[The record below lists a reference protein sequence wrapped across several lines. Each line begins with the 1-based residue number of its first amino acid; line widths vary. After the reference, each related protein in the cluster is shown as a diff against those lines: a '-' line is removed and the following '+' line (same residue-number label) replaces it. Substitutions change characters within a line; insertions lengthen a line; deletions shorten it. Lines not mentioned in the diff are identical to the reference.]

1 VLSCSCF
8 IVTWPPV
15 PAREPLS
22 PDFDSDRFFCYNES
36 IIALGGRLIMFK
48 IGDHIVHPMHG
59 AGVVEGLERRG
70 EQDQVYLVLR
80 LYSGNLK
87 VLVPADKVKKLGVRR
102 VIEKEEIES
111 VVKVL
116 QQEDHDDNNLP
127 NWNHRYRANLEKIRT
142 GDVFAVAEV
151 VRSLMRQ
158 DQKKGLSSGEK
169 RMLES
174 AFQILSSELV
184 LAGDMELGEVE
195 NMIKDA
201 VAEG

>member
-1 VLSCSCF
+1 
-8 IVTWPPV
+8 
-15 PAREPLS
+15 
-22 PDFDSDRFFCYNES
+22 
-36 IIALGGRLIMFK
+36 M
-48 IGDHIVHPMHG
+48 
-59 AGVVEGLERRG
+59 
-70 EQDQVYLVLR
+70 
-80 LYSGNLK
+80 
-87 VLVPADKVKKLGVRR
+87 LVPADKVKKLGVRR

-116 QQEDHDDNNLP
+116 QQDDHDDNNLP

>member
-1 VLSCSCF
+1 
-8 IVTWPPV
+8 
-15 PAREPLS
+15 
-22 PDFDSDRFFCYNES
+22 
-36 IIALGGRLIMFK
+36 MFK

-59 AGVVEGLERRG
+59 AGVVEGLEKRG
-70 EQDQVYLVLR
+70 EQEQLYFVLR
-80 LYSGNLK
+80 LFSGNLK

-102 VIEKEEIES
+102 VIKKNEIDS

-116 QQEDHDDNNLP
+116 QREDHDNSIP

-184 LAGDMELGEVE
+184 LAGNMELGEVE

>member
-1 VLSCSCF
+1 M
-8 IVTWPPV
+8 
-15 PAREPLS
+15 
-22 PDFDSDRFFCYNES
+22 
-36 IIALGGRLIMFK
+36 MFK
-48 IGDHIVHPMHG
+48 IGDQIVHPMHG
-59 AGVVEGLERRG
+59 AGVVEGLEKRG
-70 EQDQVYLVLR
+70 EQEQVYYVLR
-80 LYSGNLK
+80 LFSGNLK
-87 VLVPADKVKKLGVRR
+87 VLVPADKIQKLGVRR
-102 VIEKEEIES
+102 VIKKNEIDS

-116 QQEDHDDNNLP
+116 QREDPDNTIH

-158 DQKKGLSSGEK
+158 DKKKGLSSGEK

-184 LAGDMELGEVE
+184 LAGNMELGEVE

-201 VAEG
+201 IAEG

>member
-1 VLSCSCF
+1 
-8 IVTWPPV
+8 
-15 PAREPLS
+15 
-22 PDFDSDRFFCYNES
+22 
-36 IIALGGRLIMFK
+36 MFK

-59 AGVVEGLERRG
+59 AGVVEGLEKRG
-70 EQDQVYLVLR
+70 EQDQIYFVLR
-80 LYSGNLK
+80 LFSGNLK
-87 VLVPADKVKKLGVRR
+87 VLVPADKIKKLGVRR
-102 VIEKEEIES
+102 VIEKGEIDS

-116 QQEDHDDNNLP
+116 QKEDHDDKNIP
-127 NWNHRYRANLEKIRT
+127 NWNHRYRANLEKIKT

-184 LAGDMELGEVE
+184 LAGNMELGEVE

-201 VAEG
+201 VAER

>member
-1 VLSCSCF
+1 
-8 IVTWPPV
+8 
-15 PAREPLS
+15 
-22 PDFDSDRFFCYNES
+22 
-36 IIALGGRLIMFK
+36 MFK

-59 AGVVEGLERRG
+59 AGVVEGLEKRG
-70 EQDQVYLVLR
+70 EQDQIYFVLR
-80 LYSGNLK
+80 LFSGNLK
-87 VLVPADKVKKLGVRR
+87 VLVPADKIKKLGVRR
-102 VIEKEEIES
+102 VIEKGEIDS

-116 QQEDHDDNNLP
+116 QKEDHHDKNIP
-127 NWNHRYRANLEKIRT
+127 NWNHRYRANLEKIKT

-184 LAGDMELGEVE
+184 LAGNMELGEVE

-201 VAEG
+201 VAER

>member
-1 VLSCSCF
+1 M
-8 IVTWPPV
+8 
-15 PAREPLS
+15 
-22 PDFDSDRFFCYNES
+22 
-36 IIALGGRLIMFK
+36 MFK

-59 AGVVEGLERRG
+59 AGVVEGLEKRG
-70 EQDQVYLVLR
+70 EQEQLYFVLR
-80 LYSGNLK
+80 LFSGNLK

-102 VIEKEEIES
+102 VIKKNEIDS

-116 QQEDHDDNNLP
+116 QREDHDNSIP

-184 LAGDMELGEVE
+184 LAGNMELGEVE

>member
-1 VLSCSCF
+1 LF
-8 IVTWPPV
+8 
-15 PAREPLS
+15 
-22 PDFDSDRFFCYNES
+22 
-36 IIALGGRLIMFK
+36 
-48 IGDHIVHPMHG
+48 
-59 AGVVEGLERRG
+59 
-70 EQDQVYLVLR
+70 
-80 LYSGNLK
+80 SGNLK

-102 VIEKEEIES
+102 VIKKNEIDS

-116 QQEDHDDNNLP
+116 QREDHDNSIP

-184 LAGDMELGEVE
+184 LAGNMELGEVE

>member
-1 VLSCSCF
+1 M
-8 IVTWPPV
+8 
-15 PAREPLS
+15 
-22 PDFDSDRFFCYNES
+22 
-36 IIALGGRLIMFK
+36 MFR
-48 IGDHIVHPMHG
+48 IGEHIGHPMHG
-59 AGVVEGLERRG
+59 AGVVEGLEKRG
-70 EQDQVYLVLR
+70 EQEQLYFVLR
-80 LYSGNLK
+80 LFSGNLK

-102 VIEKEEIES
+102 VIKKNEIDS

-116 QQEDHDDNNLP
+116 QREDHDNSIP

-184 LAGDMELGEVE
+184 LAGNMELGEVE

>member
-1 VLSCSCF
+1 
-8 IVTWPPV
+8 
-15 PAREPLS
+15 
-22 PDFDSDRFFCYNES
+22 
-36 IIALGGRLIMFK
+36 MFK

-59 AGVVEGLERRG
+59 AGVVEGLEKRG
-70 EQDQVYLVLR
+70 EQLDFVLR
-80 LYSGNLK
+80 LFSGNLK

-102 VIEKEEIES
+102 VIQKNEIPS

-116 QQEDHDDNNLP
+116 QKEDHDDNIP

-184 LAGDMELGEVE
+184 LAGNMELGEVE

>member
-1 VLSCSCF
+1 M
-8 IVTWPPV
+8 
-15 PAREPLS
+15 
-22 PDFDSDRFFCYNES
+22 
-36 IIALGGRLIMFK
+36 MFK

-59 AGVVEGLERRG
+59 AGVVEGLEKRG
-70 EQDQVYLVLR
+70 EQEQLYFVLR
-80 LYSGNLK
+80 LFSGNLK

-102 VIEKEEIES
+102 VIKKNEIDS

-116 QQEDHDDNNLP
+116 QKEDHDDSIP

-184 LAGDMELGEVE
+184 LAGNMELGEVE

>member
-1 VLSCSCF
+1 
-8 IVTWPPV
+8 
-15 PAREPLS
+15 
-22 PDFDSDRFFCYNES
+22 
-36 IIALGGRLIMFK
+36 MFK

>member
-1 VLSCSCF
+1 
-8 IVTWPPV
+8 
-15 PAREPLS
+15 
-22 PDFDSDRFFCYNES
+22 
-36 IIALGGRLIMFK
+36 
-48 IGDHIVHPMHG
+48 
-59 AGVVEGLERRG
+59 VVEGLEKRG
-70 EQDQVYLVLR
+70 EQLYFVLR
-80 LYSGNLK
+80 LFSGNLK

-102 VIEKEEIES
+102 VIQKNEIPS

-116 QQEDHDDNNLP
+116 QKEDHDDNIP

-184 LAGDMELGEVE
+184 LAGNMELGEVE

>member
-1 VLSCSCF
+1 
-8 IVTWPPV
+8 
-15 PAREPLS
+15 
-22 PDFDSDRFFCYNES
+22 
-36 IIALGGRLIMFK
+36 MFK

-59 AGVVEGLERRG
+59 AGVVEGLEKRG
-70 EQDQVYLVLR
+70 ELLYFVLR
-80 LYSGNLK
+80 LFSGNLK

-102 VIEKEEIES
+102 VIQKNEIPS

-116 QQEDHDDNNLP
+116 QKEDHDDNIP

-184 LAGDMELGEVE
+184 LAGNMELGEVE

>member
-1 VLSCSCF
+1 
-8 IVTWPPV
+8 
-15 PAREPLS
+15 
-22 PDFDSDRFFCYNES
+22 
-36 IIALGGRLIMFK
+36 MFK

-59 AGVVEGLERRG
+59 AGVVEGVEKRG
-70 EQDQVYLVLR
+70 KEEQIYFVLR
-80 LYSGNLK
+80 MFAGNLK

-102 VIEKEEIES
+102 VIEKEEIDS

-116 QQEDHDDNNLP
+116 QKEDQDDDFIP

-184 LAGDMELGEVE
+184 VAGNMELGDVE
-195 NMIKDA
+195 NMIKEA